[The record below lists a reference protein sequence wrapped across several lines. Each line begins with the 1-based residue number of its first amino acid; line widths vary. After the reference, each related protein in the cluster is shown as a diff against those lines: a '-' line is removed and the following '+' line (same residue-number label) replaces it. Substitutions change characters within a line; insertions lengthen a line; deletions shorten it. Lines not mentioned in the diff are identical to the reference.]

1 MESMMTIAQREFKK
15 MKRKKQQKEA
25 AEKEAEPASAAAA
38 PSRPMGEMGRDE
50 LIEYLNNMGEIVER
64 KVDDLYGSFGDRY
77 LALRVNGRSSFLM
90 LSDNFDAYPV
100 PAEENLPGGG
110 WYGWSEIIKSNTS
123 TQNSSVCIFVTNR
136 TPRRDYNMDWGKF
149 GKNFTKEE
157 LINDPEAKLR
167 CYEITADD
175 KDKNGIVKQTFL
187 LEKLVEWI
195 NDSETGHAGRA
206 EEKIPE
212 SDSSKGGRRKK
223 KRAKTRKKRKNK
235 TRRGGKRTRR
245 KKKRKTRRKRKTKR
259 RK

>member
-1 MESMMTIAQREFKK
+1 MESMMALAKREFEK
-15 MKRKKQQKEA
+15 MKRQKQREA
-25 AEKEAEPASAAAA
+25 AEKQEEPASAAAA

-50 LIEYLNNMGEIVER
+50 LIEYLNNMGKIVER
-64 KVDDLYGSFGDRY
+64 KVDELYGSFHPRY
-77 LALRVNGRSSFLM
+77 LALRVNGRSSLLM

-100 PAEENLPGGG
+100 PDEENLPGGG
-110 WYGWSEIIKSNTS
+110 WYTWSGIIKSNTS
-123 TQNSSVCIFVTNR
+123 TENSSVCIFVTNR
-136 TPRRDYNMDWGKF
+136 TPRPDYRMDWGKF
-149 GKNFTKEE
+149 GKHFTKEE

-175 KDKNGIVKQTFL
+175 KDENGIVKQTFL

-195 NDSETGHAGRA
+195 NESDTGDAGRG

-212 SDSSKGGRRKK
+212 SDSPKGGRRKK
-223 KRAKTRKKRKNK
+223 KRAKTRKKKKKK